1 MKAESPYIR
10 KIKDELL
17 ELDYQYLHDL
27 EMLRA
32 IVRQS
37 ERTGNYGS
45 SGSWINERYLNLKE
59 KYPEAVIAFRAELRE
74 EKELQ
79 QSRKE
84 TKWQEILEKHRQSPY
99 LREQMEQLLE
109 SDEKQLRELMRLR
122 DLMIHLKKGYGGQA
136 MSYLKV
142 HLRDKYPEAYEAF
155 QEELRQCIH

>member
-1 MKAESPYIR
+1 MKEESPFIR
-10 KIKDELL
+10 KIKDELTA
-17 ELDYQYLHDL
+17 DFQYIHDL

-59 KYPEAVIAFRAELRE
+59 KYPEAVIAFKAELQE
-74 EKELQ
+74 EQESQRL
-79 QSRKE
+79 RKE
-84 TKWQEILEKHRQSPY
+84 TKWQQTLERHKQSPY
-99 LREQMEQLLE
+99 LREKMEQLLE

-122 DLMIHLKKGYGGQA
+122 DMMINLKSGYGGQA

-142 HLRDKYPEAYEAF
+142 SLRNKYPLAYETF
-155 QEELRQCIH
+155 EEELGY